1 MTAPTELEQT
11 ASLLR
16 LVGVRGPS
24 VPPVEVTRAGG
35 VIGRSS
41 ACEVRL
47 ADATISRRHAEICWI
62 GGRWMLSDL
71 GGANGTWLN
80 DVRMDESTPMP
91 LAPGDRI
98 AVGPWVLQVGT
109 WAPTTVAMTREADT
123 EDAMVQVQRIDPI
136 ATGRMAHQRLQLLI
150 DCAGRINEAGDE
162 RILATSLLESV
173 IDGTG
178 YGRAALVRLVGDDE
192 GVEIL
197 GSCARDGGEPDQFSR
212 TLVLRASAGEMV
224 TLASQQSQG
233 NWGQSIAELNIHSAM
248 CCPILVDEQVA
259 ACLYL
264 DARGNEQEVQPD
276 AAGFCQALSQLAG
289 LAMANL
295 RRQSMRLRQRELD
308 EEMSAAREA
317 QQLMVPMQPKELVK
331 IDYEVEFLPGRVASG
346 DLFDVVVLSGN
357 RVAVILGDV
366 SGKGVGAAIL
376 MAASQAYLHS
386 ALLRHE
392 SPALAV
398 ADLNQFVLERSAAN
412 RFLTLW
418 VGVFSAGGGLT
429 YVDAG
434 HGHWAMCS
442 EDDVT
447 VNHAASSPLV
457 GAFDGIEFEDVTV
470 DLAPGERVVLMTD
483 GIPEQP
489 GPEGEQFGTER
500 VQETLEKTRTCKED
514 VTELLAAVRA
524 WSSATAFADDTTV
537 ASIKV
542 AGPEETAGRDGDS
555 R

>member
-1 MTAPTELEQT
+1 MTGSTELEQT

-24 VPPVEVTRAGG
+24 IAPVEVTRAGG

-47 ADATISRRHAEICWI
+47 ADATMSRRHAEISWI

-80 DVRMDESTPMP
+80 DVRLEGGAPTP

-109 WAPTTVAMTREADT
+109 WAPTTVAMTGDVETA
-123 EDAMVQVQRIDPI
+123 DAMAQVERIDPI
-136 ATGRMAHQRLQLLI
+136 ATGRMAHHRLQLLI
-150 DCAGRINEAGDE
+150 DCAERINKAADE
-162 RILATSLLESV
+162 RAMAMSLLESV
-173 IDGTG
+173 IEGTG

-197 GSCARDGGEPDQFSR
+197 GSCARDGSEPDQFSR
-212 TLVLRASAGEMV
+212 TLVIRASGGEMV
-224 TLASQQSQG
+224 TLASQESRG

-248 CCPILVDEQVA
+248 CCPILLDEQVA

-264 DARGNEQEVQPD
+264 DARGGEQEVQPD

-289 LAMANL
+289 LAMSNL
-295 RRQSMRLRQRELD
+295 RRQEMRLRQRELD

-317 QQLMVPMQPKELVK
+317 QQLMVPMQQKELIK

-346 DLFDVVVLSGN
+346 DLFDVVTLSED

-392 SPALAV
+392 SPAMAV
-398 ADLNQFVLERSAAN
+398 ADLNQFVLERSASN

-418 VGVFSAGGGLT
+418 VGVFSVDGELT

-434 HGHWAMCS
+434 HGHWAQCTA
-442 EDDVT
+442 DGVT
-447 VNHAASSPLV
+447 VHHAASSPLV
-457 GAFDGIEFEDVTV
+457 GAFDEVEYVDVSVQLT
-470 DLAPGERVVLMTD
+470 AGERVVLMTD

-489 GPEGEQFGTER
+489 GQDNEQFGSER
-500 VQETLEKTRTCKED
+500 VQAILEKTRTCKED

-524 WSSATAFADDTTV
+524 WSAAAALADDTTV
-537 ASIKV
+537 ASVQAIKPH
-542 AGPEETAGRDGDS
+542 AASGNAPMS
-555 R
+555 